1 MSRRPLTD
9 FNCTTP
15 ALPTAYEDDGTAT
28 TTLGKYTAMSMSKVV
43 VLLAR
48 GRLNARRYPSRFS
61 SAPSQPRHRAQP
73 SLGFVPKAGRHSPN
87 RSRGVGCRTEARKSC
102 GLISLVTGAVM
113 GGVTPALTSAVTKV
127 VTKTGRCFYCHPVK
141 RLFNLRVTYKSPRDA
156 HAI

>member
-28 TTLGKYTAMSMSKVV
+28 TTLGKYTAMSVSKVV
-43 VLLAR
+43 ALLAR

-61 SAPSQPRHRAQP
+61 SAPSQPCHRAQP
-73 SLGFVPKAGRHSPN
+73 SLGFVPKAGRESPN
-87 RSRGVGCRTEARKSC
+87 RSGGEGCRTEAPKSC
-102 GLISLVTGAVM
+102 GLTSIVTGAVI
-113 GGVTPALTSAVTKV
+113 GAVTSAVTKV
-127 VTKTGRCFYCHPVK
+127 VTKTGRCFYCHPLK
-141 RLFNLRVTYKSPRDA
+141 RLFNLRLTYKSPRDA